1 MIEIENY
8 FVILL
13 KRKIVLCV
21 QLWIIYNYSIIY
33 SIMNCYLEI
42 YSLFYGYLKVWLQ
55 YLNRK

>member
-1 MIEIENY
+1 MIENY

>member
-1 MIEIENY
+1 MIENY

-13 KRKIVLCV
+13 KRKIVFSV